1 MSVRVPDFNNKT
13 SRLKIHRSNIVLGK
27 FRMKEKSLKLNF
39 LMNMILTMSSFI
51 FPLITFPYISLHFVA
66 YRNRKS
72 FIATSIISYFSMF
85 AAVGNSCIWNSCVCK
100 SEG

>member
-39 LMNMILTMSSFI
+39 FNEHDINNVI
-51 FPLITFPYISLHFVA
+51 IHFPINYISIYFAHFVA

-72 FIATSIISYFSMF
+72 FIRNFNNILFF
-85 AAVGNSCIWNSCVCK
+85 NVCAVGNSCIWNSCVCK